1 MQFVFS
7 SRPHSG
13 GVRKAPATLRAG
25 WIDPLMMLAICFAL
39 PAYLTASGNYSTR
52 PPQPPAGIVENSR
65 MYELGKAIFS
75 GKATLNDSSSTDARP
90 QRARLSDL
98 QQKLPPSLKKT
109 VDLPGMAGKLSP
121 VQLEALEYFLKVRHK
136 IS

>member
-1 MQFVFS
+1 
-7 SRPHSG
+7 
-13 GVRKAPATLRAG
+13 
-25 WIDPLMMLAICFAL
+25 MMLAVCFAL

-65 MYELGKAIFS
+65 MYELGKAIFA
-75 GKATLNDSSSTDARP
+75 GKATLYDSSTDARP

-98 QQKLPPSLKKT
+98 QQKLPPALKKT